1 MIDGIKIYDTKVNPD
16 HLEQNPYLAEYW
28 NTTVHNADAVVK
40 YGVAE
45 YLGLKFQIK
54 NQKVRMQGSLHKYRN
69 HGKHNYDD
77 FTVVEV
83 GKVVR
88 ELSERL
94 EIDTQQTELN
104 NVEFGVNV
112 ILDFPVKMVLDNLIH
127 YKGSPFVKAVEDGM
141 SFFQCKKAHFI
152 IKIYDKGLQY
162 NLPDNV
168 LRFEIKV
175 MRMQYLKIKD
185 IALRYLSDLLNVEI
199 YEPLGNILT
208 ETFNNILFGDHTLN
222 EKLLTVKELETFLRA
237 SNPKTWEVKDGIQS
251 EWKKLQRLES
261 SYLNILDKYRE
272 GVNFKS
278 VVADLIRAKSLELST
293 IYRPM
298 DTVLSFENVHFLPT
312 ENQDEKTQNVHFL
325 HFSYSVNTGH
335 TGNSISTSATDQSKT
350 KIKLCS
356 GCGKPI
362 ERERNYHSLECKNR
376 RDERN
381 SRSNDRNNFKGRYR
395 KLFREPSLFDLTAL
409 IKLTPEQ
416 NAWVNN
422 SNK

>member
-1 MIDGIKIYDTKVNPD
+1 MIDGIKTYDTKVNPD
-16 HLEQNPYLAEYW
+16 RLEQNPYLAEYW

-40 YGVAE
+40 YGIAE

-69 HGKHNYDD
+69 HGKHNHDD
-77 FTVVEV
+77 FTVAEV

-88 ELSERL
+88 EIAERL

-112 ILDFPVKMVLDNLIH
+112 VLDFPVKMVLDNLIH
-127 YKGSPFVKAVEDGM
+127 YKGSPFMKVVEDGM
-141 SFFQCKKAHFI
+141 SFFQCRKAHFI

-162 NLPDNV
+162 HLSNNV

-175 MRMQYLKIKD
+175 MRMQYLKTKS

-208 ETFNNILFGDHTLN
+208 ETFNSILFGDASIN
-222 EKLLTVKELETFLRA
+222 ERLLTAKELETYLRA

-251 EWKKLQRLES
+251 KWKKLQRLES

-293 IYRPM
+293 IYRPIE
-298 DTVLSFENVHFLPT
+298 TVLSFENVHFLPT
-312 ENQDEKTQNVHFL
+312 ENQDEKTPNVHFL

-335 TGNSISTSATDQSKT
+335 TGNSISTSTPDNKDQ

-381 SRSNDRNNFKGRYR
+381 SRSNDRNNFKKRYK
-395 KLFREPSLFDLTAL
+395 KLISAKSLFNVEELV
-409 IKLTPEQ
+409 KLTEEQ
-416 NAWVNN
+416 RRWVL
-422 SNK
+422 